1 MIKKAKLE
9 LDRLVGEHLDLAP
22 LAVEAVGGRAER
34 HVLGQALDPQVDLD
48 SCGQARSQIG
58 CEIKCTLPKALCVMA
73 LWPMVRVAR

>member
-1 MIKKAKLE
+1 MIDKAKLE
-9 LDRLVGEHLDLAP
+9 VDGLVAEHVDLAP
-22 LAVEAVGGRAER
+22 LAVEAVGVRVER
-34 HVLGQALDPQVDLD
+34 HVLCQVSDPQVDLD